1 MKLLRIIIVL
11 ALLGFL
17 AYAAFVP
24 RTVRQEVTAPYFM
37 DVAGRALN
45 RPDMIAKWYVPFNTL
60 NTQQV
65 KRSAYPPALVAGD
78 RSVTL
83 LATTSISGIVMAK
96 DGKDSSE
103 FLFTARHD
111 TVDINSI
118 ISLVYKT
125 TLLRQLTGGSKLE
138 QDARK
143 SLDNLGALLNDV
155 KAFYGY
161 PMQKIEVEDTSFL
174 TARKTVGPGELQ
186 KGRKELFDMLLK
198 AAQERNAGYN
208 GVRIFHPTKKQD
220 GSWSLFAGVGV
231 TKHFDTPEKEPIQYR
246 MMPYK
251 KLLLICDYEGPY
263 YKVEEINTAMKR
275 YLDDHQMVNLAI
287 PFEKIMQDSHD
298 FGDSA
303 IVKLR
308 ITFPFH

>member
-1 MKLLRIIIVL
+1 MKKLPLVLLVL
-11 ALLGFL
+11 LAAFL

-24 RTVRQEVTAPYFM
+24 RTIRKDVTAPYYM

-60 NTQQV
+60 DAQQI
-65 KRSAYPPALVAGD
+65 KRNAYPPALVAGD

-83 LATTSISGIVMAK
+83 LATTSISGILLAK
-96 DGKDSSE
+96 DGKDSAE

-125 TLLRQLTGGSKLE
+125 TLFRQLTGGSKLE
-138 QDARK
+138 KDALK
-143 SLDNLGALLNDV
+143 SLDNLGAVLNDV
-155 KAFYGY
+155 KLFYGY
-161 PMQKIEVEDTSFL
+161 PLQKIEVEDTSFL

-186 KGRKELFDMLLK
+186 KGKKELFDMLLK
-198 AAQERNAGYN
+198 AAQDRNAGYN
-208 GVRIFHPTKKQD
+208 GVRIFHPSKQQD

-251 KLLLICDYEGPY
+251 KLLLVCDYEGPY

-303 IVKLR
+303 NVKLR
-308 ITFPFH
+308 ITYPFH